1 MASPQGITELAIQ
14 AENEAKS
21 KAAALAAAAANK
33 VTAIA
38 ESPAIKFA
46 FKIFCIIAP
55 SFFGVAFLLLGIAGN
70 KEFFAQYYDTVY
82 WIAIP
87 LFIYVLSTVASLASQ
102 FVTCKT
108 FNIDIVFQSSW
119 QILPWIFGALGI
131 SEIAA
136 IRAPVVSLTPY
147 KGLKGINDILE
158 IERLRADEFIR
169 EKAVSYWVFWLVL
182 IGQMSVI
189 GKTTICA
196 S

>member
-1 MASPQGITELAIQ
+1 MASPQLVKELAIET
-14 AENEAKS
+14 ENQVKS
-21 KAAALAAAAANK
+21 KAAALAAEAANK
-33 VTAIA
+33 VTAA
-38 ESPAIKFA
+38 AGSPAVKFA

-55 SFFGVAFLLLGIAGN
+55 SLFGVVFLLLGIASN

-102 FVTCKT
+102 FVTCKS

-119 QILPWIFGALGI
+119 QILPWAFGALGM

-136 IRAPVVSLTPY
+136 VRAPVVSLTPY

-158 IERLRADEFIR
+158 IERLRSDEFIR

-182 IGQMSVI
+182 IGQMNVI